1 MCKKIIKKMIV
12 SFILI
17 SVVLWIFT
25 FPALADKVT
34 LVGEVNDN
42 QEIVTEGQIYPVGD
56 SAVGDDL
63 VRNYISQRVKVV
75 GRIVETENGDVI
87 IVDSFEIAPE

>member
-1 MCKKIIKKMIV
+1 MCKRFKKLLVNVVMI
-12 SFILI
+12 SI
-17 SVVLWIFT
+17 VLWLFSL
-25 FPALADKVT
+25 PARADKVT

-42 QEIVTEGQIYPVGD
+42 QEIVTEGQIYTVGD

-75 GRIVETENGDVI
+75 GRVVDGEEGKVI
-87 IVDSFEIAPE
+87 IVDSFEVVQE

>member
-1 MCKKIIKKMIV
+1 MCKKFKKLIVNFVMI
-12 SFILI
+12 SI
-17 SVVLWIFT
+17 VLWLFT
-25 FPALADKVT
+25 LPALADKVT

-42 QEIVTEGQIYPVGD
+42 QEIVTEDQIYTVGD

-75 GRIVETENGDVI
+75 GRVVDSEEGKVI
-87 IVDSFEIAPE
+87 IVDFFEVVQE

>member
-1 MCKKIIKKMIV
+1 MWEKNNKIIANFVML
-12 SFILI
+12 SM
-17 SVVLWIFT
+17 VLWIFA

-42 QEIVTEGQIYPVGD
+42 QEIVAEGQIYTVGD

-63 VRNYISQRVKVV
+63 VRNHISHRVKVV
-75 GRIVETENGDVI
+75 GRIVEGEEGKII
-87 IVDSFEIAPE
+87 IVESFEVVGE

>member
-1 MCKKIIKKMIV
+1 MGKKIK
-12 SFILI
+12 ILI
-17 SVVLWIFT
+17 ANFVTISMVLWMFS

-42 QEIVTEGQIYPVGD
+42 QEIVAEDQIYPVGD

-75 GRIVETENGDVI
+75 GRIVEGEEGKII
-87 IVDSFEIAPE
+87 IVEFFEVVEE

>member
-1 MCKKIIKKMIV
+1 MRKKVKTLIAYFGIISI
-12 SFILI
+12 
-17 SVVLWIFT
+17 VLWVFT

-42 QEIVTEGQIYPVGD
+42 QEIVTEDQIYTVGD

-63 VRNYISQRVKVV
+63 VLNYISQRVKVI
-75 GRIVETENGDVI
+75 GRIVEGEEGKII
-87 IVDSFEIAPE
+87 IVEFFEVVEE

>member
-1 MCKKIIKKMIV
+1 MLEKVKKLIANFVMI
-12 SFILI
+12 SI
-17 SVVLWIFT
+17 VLWMFS

-42 QEIVTEGQIYPVGD
+42 QEIVAEDQIYTVGD
-56 SAVGDDL
+56 SVVGDDL

-75 GRIVETENGDVI
+75 GRIVEGEEGKII
-87 IVDSFEIAPE
+87 IVEFFEVVEE

>member
-1 MCKKIIKKMIV
+1 MGKKVKKLIANFVMI
-12 SFILI
+12 SI
-17 SVVLWIFT
+17 VLWLFT
-25 FPALADKVT
+25 LPALADKVT

-42 QEIVTEGQIYPVGD
+42 QEIVTEDQIYTVGD

-75 GRIVETENGDVI
+75 GRVVDSAEGKII
-87 IVDSFEIAPE
+87 IVDFFEVVEE

>member
-1 MCKKIIKKMIV
+1 MCKKVKKLIANFIMI
-12 SFILI
+12 SI
-17 SVVLWIFT
+17 VLWLFAL
-25 FPALADKVT
+25 PALADKVT

-42 QEIVTEGQIYPVGD
+42 QEIVTEDQIYTVGE

-75 GRIVETENGDVI
+75 GRVVDSEEGKIIIVEF
-87 IVDSFEIAPE
+87 FEVLGE

>member
-1 MCKKIIKKMIV
+1 MGKKIKKKIM
-12 SFILI
+12 SFVII
-17 SVVLWIFT
+17 SVVLWIIC

-34 LVGEVNDN
+34 LLGEVNDN
-42 QEIVTEGQIYPVGD
+42 QEIVAEDQIYTVGD

-75 GRIVETENGDVI
+75 GRIVEGEEGKVI
-87 IVDSFEIAPE
+87 IVEFFEVVEE

>member
-1 MCKKIIKKMIV
+1 MGKKVKKFISNFIIISIV
-12 SFILI
+12 LC
-17 SVVLWIFT
+17 IFS

-34 LVGEVNDN
+34 LFGEVNDN
-42 QEIVTEGQIYPVGD
+42 QEIVAEDQIYTVGD

-75 GRIVETENGDVI
+75 GRIVEGEEGKVI
-87 IVDSFEIAPE
+87 IVEFFEVVEE

>member
-1 MCKKIIKKMIV
+1 MGKKIKKTIM
-12 SFILI
+12 SFVII
-17 SVVLWIFT
+17 SVVLWIICL
-25 FPALADKVT
+25 PALADKVT

-42 QEIVTEGQIYPVGD
+42 QEIVAEDQIYAVGD

-75 GRIVETENGDVI
+75 GRIVEGEEGKII
-87 IVDSFEIAPE
+87 IVEFFEVVEE